1 MPMYFPTPGVEVAPQ
16 RVLGGFLS
24 HQVDMLKEDER
35 RERERFMRIGLIGL
49 PNSGKTTIFNALT
62 KLGAPV
68 TAYTNAKAEP
78 NVAMVEVADDRVCRL
93 SEMYRPKKTVFAT
106 IEFIDFVGV
115 TEGSAKAGLFSGTN
129 LGLTKTSDAL
139 AVVVRNFCNEPEP
152 LPTPTSDIEKII
164 DELLISDLIIAEN
177 RLERIA
183 HAHKRG
189 KKTNALQMEE
199 KVLRRIV
206 DHVTNNRAISELEL
220 DRDEEKIVRGFQFF
234 TQKPLMVILN
244 SDEDRF
250 GGNSDLLSEI
260 EKKHPVIEFAGKFE
274 MELSGLNDSEEEN
287 LFMADMGIP
296 GSARDRLTCLAYG
309 LLGYIS
315 FFTVGS
321 DEVRAWN
328 IHAGN
333 TALGAA
339 GIIHSDLA
347 RGFIRA
353 ECFTYDDLM
362 ACGSEKTV
370 REKGRF
376 RLEGKNY
383 LVQDGNILN
392 IRFNV

>member
-1 MPMYFPTPGVEVAPQ
+1 
-16 RVLGGFLS
+16 
-24 HQVDMLKEDER
+24 
-35 RERERFMRIGLIGL
+35 MRIGLIGL

-62 KLGAPV
+62 KQEAPV
-68 TAYTNAKAEP
+68 TAYANAKAEP
-78 NVAMVEVADDRVCRL
+78 NVAIVEVADDRIRRL
-93 SEMYRPKKTVFAT
+93 SAMYRPKKRAFST

-115 TEGSAKAGLFSGTN
+115 TEGPAREGLFSG
-129 LGLTKTSDAL
+129 LDMGLIKIADAL
-139 AVVVRNFCNEPEP
+139 ALVVQNFANEPES
-152 LPTPTSDIEKII
+152 LSTPVNDIEKII

-183 HAHKRG
+183 HATMRG

-206 DHVTNNRAISELEL
+206 DHLSENRAISDFDL
-220 DRDEEKIVRGFQFF
+220 DKEQEKIVRGFQFF

-244 SDEDRF
+244 SDESGF
-250 GGNSDLLSEI
+250 GKNGDLLSEI
-260 EKKHPVIEFAGKFE
+260 EKKHRVIECAGKFE
-274 MELSGLNDSEEEN
+274 MELSALNDPEEEK
-287 LFMADMGIP
+287 LFMADMGIQE
-296 GSARDRLTCLAYG
+296 SARDRLTRLAYG

-328 IHAGN
+328 IHEGN
-333 TALGAA
+333 TALDAA
-339 GIIHSDLA
+339 ATIHSDLA

-362 ACGSEKTV
+362 ACGSEKAV
-370 REKGRF
+370 REKGRMK
-376 RLEGKNY
+376 LKGKNY
-383 LVQDGNILN
+383 LVQDGNILS